1 VSAVVNLGA
10 SLVGI
15 LKEVV
20 GPAQDF
26 FSGGD
31 EVLLISCKVS
41 ECYERTF
48 FFPSHTSGTYLS
60 DDSLVITRSC
70 TITKLRLLLIQS
82 LTDLTQT
89 LTDAHS
95 ASLQIAY

>member
-1 VSAVVNLGA
+1 VIIAKK
-10 SLVGI
+10 SLTI
-15 LKEVV
+15 LVTELVWK
-20 GPAQDF
+20 Q
-26 FSGGD
+26 
-31 EVLLISCKVS
+31 VS
-41 ECYERTF
+41 EEGVVLRTNF
-48 FFPSHTSGTYLS
+48 FFPSHTSGTCLS

-82 LTDLTQT
+82 LTDPTQT